1 MRGIASF
8 LIINTYTKMKI
19 ILLLSA
25 FIALTN
31 SCSVKEKATTPPV
44 TTQWK
49 LVWADE
55 FNRDDIFATGIW
67 SKISRKPN
75 VDWRDT
81 MSDDESLFEIKDG
94 NLILLGKMNTDLQKD
109 PSPYITGGVYTIDK
123 KYFEPGKL
131 EIRCKLEATK
141 GSWPAI
147 WMLPKTAKWPTGGE
161 IDILERLNFDSFV
174 YQTVH
179 STYTKKGIKGHQNS
193 ITAPIL
199 SNEFNVYSVEIDA
212 NELRFF
218 VNNQLTFIY
227 PKIVGE
233 EEQFPFNRAYYLLI
247 DMQLGGEWV
256 GKVTPFNQPVKMY
269 IDWVRFYQKK

>member
-1 MRGIASF
+1 
-8 LIINTYTKMKI
+8 MKI

-31 SCSVKEKATTPPV
+31 SCSEKEKATTQQPPV

-55 FNRDDIFATGIW
+55 FNRDDIFATDIW

-161 IDILERLNFDSFV
+161 IDILERLNHDDFV

-179 STYTKKGIKGHQNS
+179 SSYTKKYKDHS
-193 ITAPIL
+193 HYTTHPINPNDYNIYGVEWD
-199 SNEFNVYSVEIDA
+199 NEAI
-212 NELRFF
+212 RFY
-218 VNNQLTFIY
+218 VNNKLTYTYKREAGKEAEGQY
-227 PKIVGE
+227 PFMNE
-233 EEQFPFNRAYYLLI
+233 PYYLLI
-247 DMQLGGEWV
+247 DMQLGGKWV
-256 GKVTPFNQPVKMY
+256 GEVQPFDKPIRMY
-269 IDWVRFYQKK
+269 IDWVRYYQK